1 MNKGIKIFKSDTN
14 GLAYTV
20 IATDKTDAR
29 FWVSTVAFVD
39 IVSLD
44 AGTVRIH
51 HNPDEKISV
60 LDVKRQYSPGYDLNI
75 DTTVLSKLTFAAQ
88 AA

>member
-1 MNKGIKIFKSDTN
+1 MSKGIKIIKSDTH

-20 IATDKTDAR
+20 IETDKADAR

-39 IVSLD
+39 LVSLD
-44 AGTVRIH
+44 AGTVKIH
-51 HNPDEKISV
+51 HNPDEKISA
-60 LDVKRQYSPGYDLNI
+60 LDIKRRYSPGYDLNI
-75 DTTVLSKLTFAAQ
+75 DNTVLSKLTFAAK